1 MSLCLEDKILSL
13 LKRLKKLDN
22 IGDRTYI
29 VGDTMLVCLEEK
41 ISEEMVDKIGNIDTD
56 LSWIV
61 LRDSAFDDDCDLKVN
76 TTRKLRTIIKES
88 RKKRP
93 EDILDLGGIL

>member
-1 MSLCLEDKILSL
+1 
-13 LKRLKKLDN
+13 
-22 IGDRTYI
+22 
-29 VGDTMLVCLEEK
+29 MLVCLEEK

>member
-1 MSLCLEDKILSL
+1 MKYKNINDSEDFNPHFTDLDVVYELMLRRQDIELTEEI
-13 LKRLKKLDN
+13 KKLDD

-41 ISEEMVDKIGNIDTD
+41 ITEEMVENIGNIDTD

-61 LRDSAFDDDCDLKVN
+61 LRDSAFDDDCDLK
-76 TTRKLRTIIKES
+76 
-88 RKKRP
+88 
-93 EDILDLGGIL
+93 